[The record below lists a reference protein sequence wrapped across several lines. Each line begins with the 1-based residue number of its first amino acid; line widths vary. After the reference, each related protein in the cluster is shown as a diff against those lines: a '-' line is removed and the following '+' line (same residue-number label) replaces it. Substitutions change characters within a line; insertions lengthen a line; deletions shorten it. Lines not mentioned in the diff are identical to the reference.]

1 MPPPQPASGNPAAVY
16 HYGSDFP
23 PPKPDMSDTPDTPY
37 YQHHVFICVNRRDD
51 GRPCCAERGAQ
62 AAQQHAK
69 QRIKQLDLSG
79 AGKVRIN
86 QSGCLDRCDEG
97 PVMVVY
103 PEGVWYTY
111 VDNEDI
117 DEIIDSHLIG
127 GKVVE
132 RLKI

>member
-1 MPPPQPASGNPAAVY
+1 
-16 HYGSDFP
+16 
-23 PPKPDMSDTPDTPY
+23 MSDTPY
-37 YQHHVFICVNRRDD
+37 YQQHVFICVNQRED
-51 GRPCCAERGAQ
+51 GRTCCADRGAQ

-69 QRIKQLDLSG
+69 KRIKQLGLSG
-79 AGKVRIN
+79 SGKIRIN
-86 QSGCLDRCDEG
+86 QSGCLDRCEEG

-103 PEGVWYTY
+103 PEGTWYTY
-111 VDNEDI
+111 VDTEDI